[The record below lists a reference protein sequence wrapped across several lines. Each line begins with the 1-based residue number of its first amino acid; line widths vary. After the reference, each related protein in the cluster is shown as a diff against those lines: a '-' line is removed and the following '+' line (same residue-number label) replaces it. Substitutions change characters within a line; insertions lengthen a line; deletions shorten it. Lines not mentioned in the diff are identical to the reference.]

1 MGHNGAREV
10 RQEELEGVQADREE
24 EEWQMA
30 KGEKDEETGRVR
42 KGNHVKRGRV
52 VQKQKQK
59 WVWLLPRQVLL
70 AWS

>member
-1 MGHNGAREV
+1 
-10 RQEELEGVQADREE
+10 
-24 EEWQMA
+24 MA
-30 KGEKDEETGRVR
+30 KGEEDEETGRVR

-70 AWS
+70 AWSYPGPLHSHPQEARPLHRQEGRG